1 MSLPLENPPP
11 PPCPQGKPP
20 PENETFLIS
29 PSYSKLFPIMKIFWP
44 PPNFSNFR
52 SLIYVNFYVP
62 MQVSPDP
69 RKNSATYGC
78 II

>member
-44 PPNFSNFR
+44 PPNFSN
-52 SLIYVNFYVP
+52 SLDLLFMLISMSLCKFLLILERTVLH
-62 MQVSPDP
+62 M
-69 RKNSATYGC
+69 AA
-78 II
+78 

>member
-29 PSYSKLFPIMKIFWP
+29 PSYSKLFPMIKIFCP
-44 PPNFSNFR
+44 PPNFSN
-52 SLIYVNFYVP
+52 SLDLLFMLISMSLCKFLLILERTVLHI
-62 MQVSPDP
+62 
-69 RKNSATYGC
+69 AA
-78 II
+78 